1 MNNTVRKKQGFTL
14 LELMVV
20 VAIIGILAMIAIP
33 LFGGM
38 LKRSKTTEVKSCL
51 GEIRVLEEAY
61 LTEFETYIGVP
72 PMQEIPA
79 GLHTDQD
86 GDRDNMGH
94 IGFHP
99 KGLTRYTY
107 TITAADSSTFIA
119 QGEGNLDDDAAL
131 DQWTINE
138 RAVIQHVTTD

>member
-1 MNNTVRKKQGFTL
+1 MKNTNRKQKGFTL

-20 VAIIGILAMIAIP
+20 VAIIGVLAMIAIP

-38 LKRSKTTEVKSCL
+38 LKRAKTTEVKSCL
-51 GEIRVLEEAY
+51 GEIRILEEAY
-61 LTEFETYIGVP
+61 LTEYETYVGVP

-86 GDRDNMGH
+86 GDRDNMGQ

-99 KGLTRYTY
+99 KGLTRFAY
-107 TITAADSSTFIA
+107 TITSADSLTFTA
-119 QGEGNLDDDAAL
+119 QGAGNLDDDAAL
-131 DQWTINE
+131 DTWTINE
-138 RAVIQHVTTD
+138 RAALQHTVVD